1 MAYLSLYRRH
11 RPLTF
16 ADMTGQEH
24 ITRTLSNALGS
35 GRLAHAYLFSGP
47 RGTGKTTVAKILA
60 RAVNC
65 DHYPASEP
73 CGTCTPCKNIA
84 AGVSMDVIEMDAASN
99 RGIDEIRE
107 LRERTR
113 YASGENRFKVYI
125 IDEAHML
132 TAEACNAFLKTLEEP
147 PQNVIF
153 ILATTDPSR
162 LPSTI
167 VSRCQRFDYHL
178 LTIDQIRQRIEQI
191 LEQEGRQS
199 EPEAVNLMARLADGS
214 LRDALGILEQCSS
227 YSEDHISA
235 EHVRIVTGATMTETI
250 EALIRAAV
258 ENDPDSGL
266 EIIEE
271 VVYSGRD
278 LQLLVRDLTFV
289 FSRLLLQGKNEDG
302 AKKGQCHGFEDILQ
316 AYRGRVSRDLLLEA
330 VELLHEVGNE
340 LKHARFHQF
349 ILEVSFIRLL
359 RVLHGR
365 PRKEVAE
372 GIEQPEK
379 ARLEKA
385 QPKTAPQ
392 KQAPPQ
398 AAKSAEPEA
407 AEPDERIS
415 AAETTGETEVAGS
428 LSAEAGLAGE
438 GDTGELSPESDLFA
452 RLREDWPRIVKELKK
467 KQKSTAAWLEPA
479 RLKDLRGRLVC
490 ISYPPEYTIHQ
501 LRIMENSHRK
511 LVEEVLTAFCHMPV
525 NIKADLDEEEA
536 QTGFAEDDPGSTEVH
551 EEGVADTKENKSV
564 NTNIYPGAPPG
575 PGKQEPVPS
584 EQEKPGESNSGP
596 AGEQKKKTPPSA
608 EEAMQLF
615 GGKGKLIDPD

>member
-1 MAYLSLYRRH
+1 VAYLSLYRRH

-35 GRLAHAYLFSGP
+35 GRLAHAYLFCGP

-65 DHYPASEP
+65 EQYPASEP
-73 CGTCTPCKNIA
+73 CGTCSPCKNIA

-147 PQNVIF
+147 PPNVIF
-153 ILATTDPSR
+153 MLATTDPSR

-167 VSRCQRFDYHL
+167 VSRCQRFDFHL
-178 LTIDQIRQRIEQI
+178 LTVDQIRQRIEQI
-191 LEQEGRQS
+191 LDQENRQS
-199 EPEAVNLMARLADGS
+199 EPEAISLMARLADGS

-227 YSEDHISA
+227 YSEDLISA
-235 EHVRIVTGATMTETI
+235 EQVRIVTGATMTETI
-250 EALIRAAV
+250 EALIKAAV

-266 EIIEE
+266 EIIEQ

-289 FSRLLLQGKNEDG
+289 FSRLLLQEKSGGGSRAE
-302 AKKGQCHGFEDILQ
+302 QSHGFEDILQ
-316 AYRGRVSRDLLLEA
+316 TYRGRVSRDLLLEA
-330 VELLHEVGNE
+330 VELLHEAGNE
-340 LKHARFHQF
+340 LRHARFPQF

-365 PRKEVAE
+365 PRGESAAV
-372 GIEQPEK
+372 IQQPEQ
-379 ARLEKA
+379 ARPDET
-385 QPKTAPQ
+385 QPNAAPQKTAPARAA
-392 KQAPPQ
+392 KAESPQ
-398 AAKSAEPEA
+398 AAEPVKSSPAADSRGDAEQA
-407 AEPDERIS
+407 S
-415 AAETTGETEVAGS
+415 ALTE
-428 LSAEAGLAGE
+428 EAGLEGEDEAGKM
-438 GDTGELSPESDLFA
+438 SPESDLFA
-452 RLREDWPRIVKELKK
+452 RLKEDWPRIIKELKMK
-467 KQKSTAAWLEPA
+467 KKSTAAWLEPA
-479 RLKDLRGRLVC
+479 RLKDLKGRLVC
-490 ISYPPEYTIHQ
+490 LSYPPEYNIHQ
-501 LRIMENSHRK
+501 ARIMENSHRK
-511 LVEEVLTAFCHMPV
+511 LVEEVLTAFYHLPV

-536 QTGFAEDDPGSTEVH
+536 QGGYEQGEQGSAAVYDQGFASVKGYEAAHAETDTEDSSGPVTPGS
-551 EEGVADTKENKSV
+551 G
-564 NTNIYPGAPPG
+564 
-575 PGKQEPVPS
+575 PS
-584 EQEKPGESNSGP
+584 EQPKESNSGSS
-596 AGEQKKKTPPSA
+596 GDQKKKTPPSA

-615 GGKGKLIDPD
+615 GGKLIDPD